1 MRRDERAAC
10 RPVRGRVHALRGGRL
25 DAEALWPS
33 RLENSWAKCLLG
45 GAGERRAR
53 VIPSSCGPSHVR
65 PAPRRFSTGRALA
78 APSFTIKDFFRSNA
92 RPFNFLSFFNHF
104 FSRHIKTAAAV
115 SIIHGH
121 VLAGLIIY
129 RHWVDYADERLA
141 RGWLGVFA
149 DGKDLGTACLCN

>member
-10 RPVRGRVHALRGGRL
+10 RPVRGRVHALRGDRL

-45 GAGERRAR
+45 GQGKGGPGSYPHRAAPPTSALRRAASAPGGPWPR
-53 VIPSSCGPSHVR
+53 LLLPSK
-65 PAPRRFSTGRALA
+65 
-78 APSFTIKDFFRSNA
+78 IFFRSNA